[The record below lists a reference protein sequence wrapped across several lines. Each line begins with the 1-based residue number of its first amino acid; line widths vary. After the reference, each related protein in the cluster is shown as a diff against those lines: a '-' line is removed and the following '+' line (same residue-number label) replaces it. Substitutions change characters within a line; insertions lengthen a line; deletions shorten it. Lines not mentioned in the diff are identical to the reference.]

1 MKRLTDR
8 QVDHLARTLIYM
20 WGTVA
25 IWNGVETN
33 SSQWEYC
40 SLWAYECYSPG
51 CGGRGPAAPHREWD
65 AEAAAR
71 VEARMRE
78 LEPAFEARYRREGE

>member
-8 QVDHLARTLIYM
+8 QVDRLARTLIYM

-25 IWNGVETN
+25 IWNGIETN
-33 SSQWEYC
+33 GSQWDYC
-40 SLWAYECYSPG
+40 AGAVPE
-51 CGGRGPAAPHREWD
+51 GRKWD

-71 VEARMRE
+71 VEARMLA

>member
-1 MKRLTDR
+1 MKRLTGR
-8 QVDHLARTLIYM
+8 QVDHLARALIYM

-25 IWNGVETN
+25 IWNGIETY

-40 SLWAYECYSPG
+40 EDAVPE
-51 CGGRGPAAPHREWD
+51 GRKWD
-65 AEAAAR
+65 AEAAAQ